1 MGGAD
6 GWPWPR
12 RGRFDADLCVIGAGS
27 GGLSVAYAA
36 SRMGA
41 RVVLVE
47 GGAMGGDCLNTGC
60 VPSKAL
66 IAAARHAQILRQGA
80 RFGIAPV
87 EPQVD
92 FATVQAHVRQVIA
105 GIAPVDSQERYE
117 GLGVH
122 VIRDWAHFVSPDAIE
137 AGGRRITARRF
148 VIATGS
154 RPKIPP
160 VPGLDSV
167 PYLTNETVFDLT
179 ALPAHLL
186 VLGGGPIGIELAQAF
201 RRLGAAVTVI
211 EADRALARED
221 PEAAALVLARLGAEG
236 VEIRNN
242 TAVHSVVE
250 DGDGIALTTA
260 TGVLRGSHLLVA
272 TGRQPDL
279 ARLDPAAGGIRVND
293 RGVRVDAGLRSSNR
307 RVHAV
312 GDAAGGMQFTHLANY
327 HAGIV
332 IRQVLFGLPA
342 KVRTDHI
349 PRVTYSDPELA
360 QIGQTEAEAQKAHGT
375 RLEVLRFPYAENDRA
390 RATAETDGFIKV
402 MAVGGRPVGVTIV
415 GAEAGELVALWSV
428 VLANR
433 LKLAAVANMVAPY
446 PTLGEIGKRAAG
458 AYFASRLFENG
469 MVKRVVGLVQRI
481 LP

>member
-1 MGGAD
+1 MAVGRKA
-6 GWPWPR
+6 
-12 RGRFDADLCVIGAGS
+12 RFDADVCVIGAGS

-36 SRMGA
+36 ARLGA

-66 IAAARHAQILRQGA
+66 IAAGRHAQTMREGA

-92 FATVQAHVRQVIA
+92 FAAVMAHVHRVIA
-105 GIAPVDSQERYE
+105 TIAPVDSQDRYE
-117 GLGVH
+117 GFGVR
-122 VIRDWAHFVSPDAIE
+122 VIRDWARFVSPDAIE
-137 AGGRRITARRF
+137 AGGERITARRF

-154 RPKIPP
+154 RPRIPA
-160 VPGLDSV
+160 VPGLDGV
-167 PYLTNETVFDLT
+167 AYLTNETVFDLT
-179 ALPAHLL
+179 RCPAELI

-201 RRLGAAVTVI
+201 RRLGAGVSVI
-211 EADRALARED
+211 EADRALGRED
-221 PEAAALVLARLGAEG
+221 PEAAALVLARLRAEG
-236 VEIRNN
+236 VTIREG
-242 TAVHSVVE
+242 TAVRAVAQ
-250 DGDGIALTTA
+250 DGDGIVVDTA
-260 TGVLRGSHLLVA
+260 NGLLRGSHLLVA
-272 TGRQPDL
+272 TGRHADL
-279 ARLDPAAGGIRVND
+279 GRLDPAAGGVAFDD
-293 RGVRVDAGLRSSNR
+293 RGVRVDARLRSSNR
-307 RVHAV
+307 RVYAV

-332 IRQVLFGLPA
+332 IRQILFGLPA
-342 KVRTDHI
+342 RTSTAHI

-360 QIGQTEAEAQKAHGT
+360 QIGLTEAEALKAHGA

-390 RATAETDGFIKV
+390 QASGQTDGFIKV
-402 MAVGGRPVGVTIV
+402 MAVGGRPVGVTIA
-415 GAEAGELVALWSV
+415 GAEAGEIVGLWSFV
-428 VLANR
+428 MANR

-458 AYFASRLFENG
+458 AYFSPRLFDNG
-469 MVKRVVGLVQRI
+469 LVKRVVGLVQRI

>member
-1 MGGAD
+1 M
-6 GWPWPR
+6 
-12 RGRFDADLCVIGAGS
+12 
-27 GGLSVAYAA
+27 
-36 SRMGA
+36 
-41 RVVLVE
+41 
-47 GGAMGGDCLNTGC
+47 
-60 VPSKAL
+60 
-66 IAAARHAQILRQGA
+66 
-80 RFGIAPV
+80 
-87 EPQVD
+87 
-92 FATVQAHVRQVIA
+92 
-105 GIAPVDSQERYE
+105 
-117 GLGVH
+117 
-122 VIRDWAHFVSPDAIE
+122 
-137 AGGRRITARRF
+137 
-148 VIATGS
+148 
-154 RPKIPP
+154 
-160 VPGLDSV
+160 
-167 PYLTNETVFDLT
+167 FDLT

-221 PEAAALVLARLGAEG
+221 PEAAALVLARLRAEG
-236 VEIRNN
+236 VEIREG
-242 TAVHSVVE
+242 TAVASVTQ
-250 DGDGIALTTA
+250 DGDGIALTTT
-260 TGVLRGSHLLVA
+260 TGALRGSHLLVA
-272 TGRQPDL
+272 TGRQPDH

-307 RVHAV
+307 RVFAV
-312 GDAAGGMQFTHLANY
+312 GDAAGGLQFTHLANY

-349 PRVTYSDPELA
+349 PRVTYCDPELA
-360 QIGQTEAEAQKAHGT
+360 QIGQTEAEARKAHGT

-402 MAVGGRPVGVTIV
+402 MAVDGRPVGVTIV

-458 AYFASRLFENG
+458 AYFAPRLFENG